1 MSFRHTGHFKDLPV
15 SQEQKKEEQTITS
28 QPQNT
33 QSTVNEDIVPDEPKQ
48 EQNKEND
55 SVISE
60 EPSEPETSAPIEE
73 DTTIVQE
80 PNEPE
85 TSIPE
90 SDSTTAQEPTQNT
103 EGHKC
108 RGLLCKI
115 VKKAVDTGKEIVQDI
130 KKARKERKQK
140 LNQFLRKD

>member
-1 MSFRHTGHFKDLPV
+1 MTD
-15 SQEQKKEEQTITS
+15 
-28 QPQNT
+28 
-33 QSTVNEDIVPDEPKQ
+33 DIVPDEPKQ
-48 EQNKEND
+48 EQKKEDD
-55 SVISE
+55 SVLSE
-60 EPSEPETSAPIEE
+60 EPSQPETSAPIEE

-90 SDSTTAQEPTQNT
+90 SDSTTVEEPTQNT

-115 VKKAVDTGKEIVQDI
+115 VKKAVDTGKEIVNDI
-130 KKARKERKQK
+130 KEARKERKQK
-140 LNQFLRKD
+140 LNKFLRKD